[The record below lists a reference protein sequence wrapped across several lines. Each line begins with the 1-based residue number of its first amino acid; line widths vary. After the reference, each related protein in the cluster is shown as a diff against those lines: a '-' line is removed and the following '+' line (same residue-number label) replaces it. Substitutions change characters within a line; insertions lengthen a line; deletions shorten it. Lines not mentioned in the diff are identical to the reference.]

1 MMTNVPFMLVDSLL
15 TDVSKVNL
23 LNAVSKVKIV
33 NQRSNEGT

>member
-1 MMTNVPFMLVDSLL
+1 MPFMLVDSLL

-23 LNAVSKVKIV
+23 LNTVSEVNIV

>member
-15 TDVSKVNL
+15 TDISEVNL
-23 LNAVSKVKIV
+23 LNSVSEVNVV